1 MDQFCK
7 CGEWFVVATKPARE
21 SVAARQLG
29 NQSFDVFLPM
39 RNATMR
45 KAKKLLT
52 KPKPLFP
59 GYVFVRMR
67 PDAVRW
73 RAINGTLGV
82 KYILAQDNRPIPLP
96 CGFVEAILDRTGAD
110 GAVSY
115 GPQLKIGDKVS
126 MMAGPFANEVGE
138 LMAMDARG
146 RVEVLMRFA
155 SSMAVKTTRDNLLP
169 A

>member
-1 MDQFCK
+1 MIQICEGGD
-7 CGEWFVVATKPARE
+7 WYVVATKPARE
-21 SVAARQLG
+21 SVAACQLR
-29 NQSFDVFLPM
+29 NQAFDAFLPM
-39 RNATMR
+39 RRATTR

-67 PDAVRW
+67 PDSVRW

-82 KYILAQDNRPIPLP
+82 KYILAQDDRPIPLP
-96 CGFVEAILDRTGAD
+96 RGFVEAILDRTGVD

-126 MMAGPFANEVGE
+126 VMAGPFANEVGE